1 MQAIHEAG
9 SDTEKV
15 KYEQQFE
22 LLWKRRLP
30 RSQKWDKAFFVL
42 QDELEALHKHMQ
54 IFYDQ
59 RATPMETA

>member
-1 MQAIHEAG
+1 MQAIREAG
-9 SDTEKV
+9 SDSEKV
-15 KYEQQFE
+15 KYQQQFD
-22 LLWKRRLP
+22 LLFKRRLP

-59 RATPMETA
+59 RTTPMDTA